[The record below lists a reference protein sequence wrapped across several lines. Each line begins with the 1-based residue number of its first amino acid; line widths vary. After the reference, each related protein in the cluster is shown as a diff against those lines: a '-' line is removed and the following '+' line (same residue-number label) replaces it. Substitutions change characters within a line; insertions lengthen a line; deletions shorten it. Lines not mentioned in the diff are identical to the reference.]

1 MKNKEYTLSFK
12 EVLEEIFSTNEK
24 VKYWYQGE
32 NFKDGHFLKI
42 DEDGN
47 INLYCFEEDFI
58 GSKNF
63 GTPILS
69 RGLYTQKYR
78 RVCTQ
83 PDVMRKC

>member
-12 EVLEEIFSTNEK
+12 EVLEEIFNTNEK

-42 DEDGN
+42 DEDNN
-47 INLYCFEEDFI
+47 INLYCFDEDSI
-58 GSKNF
+58 NAKNF

-83 PDVMRKC
+83 PNVMRKY

>member
-1 MKNKEYTLSFK
+1 MK
-12 EVLEEIFSTNEK
+12 FS
-24 VKYWYQGE
+24 YQGE

-42 DEDGN
+42 NEDGN

-58 GSKNF
+58 GPKNL

-69 RGLYTQKYR
+69 RGLYIQKYR

>member
-12 EVLEEIFSTNEK
+12 EVLEEIFNTNER

-42 DEDGN
+42 DEDNN
-47 INLYCFEEDFI
+47 INLYCFDEDSI
-58 GSKNF
+58 SAKNF

-69 RGLYTQKYR
+69 DLKTI
-78 RVCTQ
+78 
-83 PDVMRKC
+83 